1 MRNRITMKYPAAC
14 YKDAW
19 REALPVGNGEVG
31 ALIYGGVGHE
41 IIAVNRSDLWRDKK
55 TAELPDVHEV
65 LDEMRALL
73 SQNKVKEAEYILS
86 NALKEKG
93 FKGEA
98 FGKPLPLCDLDIV
111 SDCNAAFKHY
121 FRALDMD
128 TAEATVSWL
137 EQDTL
142 FARTTFVSRENDV
155 LYCKITAEGSFTFS
169 GSIDLKVHDL
179 QTIGMLK
186 PPVAEVRRD
195 QNFIF
200 FESEWDEPYGAVL
213 KLSHD
218 GKAEVDEQGVRI
230 TGASNVELKLKTFV
244 GDSAQEAFG
253 KIAAELNE
261 TPNYDEAFPVNEK
274 LHGALFNTAAF
285 TLREAERNTSNE
297 LLLIDAY
304 AEEAADELIEKLWSF
319 GRYLLICANKKDGLP
334 CHLYGLWCGDYNGM
348 WAYNMFNV
356 NIEMIYWQALSG
368 NMPSLLLNVFN
379 YVESHMDDYRENANK
394 LFGCRG
400 INICSVST
408 PESGLHKLLYPHILH
423 WTGGAGW
430 IAQHY
435 YDYYLCTRDEE
446 FLKTRALP
454 FMYETALFYEDYLQV
469 GEDGFFVSSPSNSPE
484 NVPGNVLN
492 DLKCNSE
499 VNVNATMDF
508 AIVKELLTNLLE
520 GAKICGLYA
529 DKVEKWSAMLRKIPP
544 YQINCDGALAEW
556 MHPFYKDN
564 YEHRHESHL
573 YPVFPG
579 KEITKR
585 NNPTLHKA
593 AEIAVEK
600 REVVGIKEQ
609 SGWSLA
615 YMANTYARLGF
626 GDKAIN
632 AIDLLTKSCLLN
644 NFFTTHNDWRR
655 MGIATCMNM
664 ETVAPVQ
671 LDANMG
677 IVSAVNEMFL
687 FSTQNEL
694 YLFNALPERWKK
706 GKIGPLLSCTNT
718 EVSLEWDEVKAEVWL
733 KQKKADLDATC
744 ILPETMY
751 FAQTGKN
758 VMEVSLKAGETA
770 NFKILLK

>member
-1 MRNRITMKYPAAC
+1 MRNRIIMKYPAAC

-19 REALPVGNGEVG
+19 REAMPIGNGLLG

-41 IIAVNRSDLWRDKK
+41 IIAINHAELWRDKK
-55 TAELPDVHEV
+55 VCELPDVHES
-65 LDEMRALL
+65 LEEMRALL
-73 SQNKVKEAEYILS
+73 SENKVKEAENILS

-93 FKGEA
+93 FKGES
-98 FGKPLPLCDLDIV
+98 FGKPLPLCDLDIMTN
-111 SDCNAAFKHY
+111 CNAAFKHY
-121 FRALDMD
+121 LRTLDMD
-128 TAEATVSWL
+128 TAEAIVSWT
-137 EQDTL
+137 EDTTQ
-142 FARTTFVSRENDV
+142 FTRKTFVSRENDV
-155 LYCKITAEGSFTFS
+155 LYCKMSADGPLKFS
-169 GSIDLKVHDL
+169 GLIDLKVHDL
-179 QTIGMLK
+179 QTIGTLT
-186 PPVAEVRRD
+186 PPVAELKYEKEY
-195 QNFIF
+195 IF
-200 FESEWDEPYGAVL
+200 FRSKWDEEYGAVL

-218 GKAEVDEQGVRI
+218 GQANIKEKGVEI
-230 TGASNVELKLKTFV
+230 KNASYVELKLKAFV
-244 GDSAQEAFG
+244 GGCSEKQFKINADALYASPCYEDAFS
-253 KIAAELNE
+253 
-261 TPNYDEAFPVNEK
+261 VNKK
-274 LHGALFNTAAF
+274 LHGKLYNSSVFMLGETD
-285 TLREAERNTSNE
+285 RNKANE
-297 LLLIDAY
+297 LLLLEAY
-304 AEEAADELIEKLWSF
+304 GESASNELIEKIWSF

-368 NMPSLLLNVFN
+368 NMPELLLNVFN
-379 YVESHMDDYRENANK
+379 YVETHMEDYRENAKK

-435 YDYYLCTRDEE
+435 YDYYLCTRDEA
-446 FLKTRALP
+446 FLRERALP
-454 FMYETALFYEDYLQV
+454 FMYETALFYEDYFTV
-469 GEDGFFVSSPSNSPE
+469 GDDGYFVASPSNSPE

-508 AIVKELLTNLLE
+508 AIVKELLTNLLQ
-520 GAKICGLYA
+520 GAEICGMYLE
-529 DKVEKWSAMLRKIPP
+529 KVETWKTMLKKIPP
-544 YQINCDGALAEW
+544 YQVNEDGALAEW

-564 YEHRHESHL
+564 YQHRHESHL

-579 KEITKR
+579 KEITKN
-585 NNPTLHKA
+585 NNPILHKA
-593 AEIAVEK
+593 AEIAVKK

-615 YMANTYARLGF
+615 YMANTYARLGY
-626 GDKAIN
+626 GDKALN
-632 AIDLLTKSCLLN
+632 AIDFLVNSCLLN
-644 NFFTTHNDWRR
+644 NLFTTHNDWRR

-677 IVSAVNEMFL
+677 IVSAINEMFL
-687 FSTQNEL
+687 FSTQNEM
-694 YLFNALPERWKK
+694 YLFNALPARWKN

-718 EVSLEWDEVKAEVWL
+718 EVFLTWNEECATVKL
-733 KQKKADLDATC
+733 KQKYTAATVLC
-744 ILPETMY
+744 ILPESMLFSGNNENTMKI
-751 FAQTGKN
+751 TLKGG
-758 VMEVSLKAGETA
+758 EVTELNIVRK
-770 NFKILLK
+770 

>member
-1 MRNRITMKYPAAC
+1 MRNKIIMKYPAAC

-19 REALPVGNGEVG
+19 REATPVGNGEVG

-55 TAELPDVHEV
+55 IAELPDVHEALV
-65 LDEMRALL
+65 AMRSLL
-73 SQNKVKEAEYILS
+73 SQNKVKEAENILS

-93 FKGEA
+93 FSGES

-111 SDCNAAFKHY
+111 SDCNAAFNCY
-121 FRALDMD
+121 SRVLDMN
-128 TAEATVSWL
+128 TAETVVSWQ
-137 EQDTL
+137 EQ
-142 FARTTFVSRENDV
+142 RTEYTRKTFVSRDNDV
-155 LYCKITAEGSFTFS
+155 LYSKIEAKGAFSFNGLF
-169 GSIDLKVHDL
+169 DLKVHDL
-179 QTIGMLK
+179 QTIGTL
-186 PPVAEVRRD
+186 PVPIAKVCYEKD
-195 QNFIF
+195 CIYFH
-200 FESEWDEPYGAVL
+200 SEWDEPYGAVL

-218 GKAEVDEQGVRI
+218 GKSSVTEKGIKI
-230 TGASNVELKLKTFV
+230 TEATCVELKLKTFV
-244 GDSAQEAFG
+244 GGCVDNQFKDIEETLKSASDYAAAFEIH
-253 KIAAELNE
+253 K
-261 TPNYDEAFPVNEK
+261 K
-274 LHGALFNTAAF
+274 LHGDIYNRTVL
-285 TLREAERNTSNE
+285 LLGEGERNTANE
-297 LLLIDAY
+297 LLLMDAY
-304 AEEAADELIEKLWSF
+304 AESASDELVEKLWSF
-319 GRYLLICANKKDGLP
+319 GRYLLVCANKNGGLP

-368 NMPSLLLNVFN
+368 NMSELLLNVFN
-379 YVESHMDDYRENANK
+379 YVESHMDDYRENAKK

-446 FLKTRALP
+446 FLKNRALP
-454 FMYETALFYEDYLQV
+454 FMYETALFYEDYFTV
-469 GEDGFFVSSPSNSPE
+469 GDDGYFVASPSNSPE
-484 NVPGNVLN
+484 NVPGNVLH
-492 DLKCNSE
+492 DLQSNSE

-508 AIVKELLTNLLE
+508 AIAKELLTNLLQ
-520 GAKICGLYA
+520 GAKSCGMYL
-529 DKVEKWSAMLRKIPP
+529 DKAKTWQTMLSKIPP
-544 YQINCDGALAEW
+544 YQVNEDGALAEW

-564 YEHRHESHL
+564 YQHRHESHL

-579 KEITKR
+579 KEITR
-585 NNPTLHKA
+585 NNNPVLHKA
-593 AEIAVEK
+593 AEVAVEK

-615 YMANTYARLGF
+615 YMANTYARLGY
-626 GDKAIN
+626 GDKAVN
-632 AIDLLTKSCLLN
+632 VIDMLAKSCVLSNL
-644 NFFTTHNDWRR
+644 FTTHNDWRR

-677 IVSAVNEMFL
+677 IVSAINEMFL
-687 FSTQNEL
+687 FSTRNEM
-694 YLFNALPERWKK
+694 YLFNALPTRWKK

-718 EVSLEWDEVKAEVWL
+718 EVTLEWDEKSATAKLE
-733 KQKKADLDATC
+733 QKSADLNGVC
-744 ILPETMY
+744 ILPDNMY
-751 FAQTGKN
+751 FASNGKQ
-758 VMEVSLKAGETA
+758 EISITLKAGNTTEL
-770 NFKILLK
+770 NILIK

>member
-1 MRNRITMKYPAAC
+1 MRNKIIMKYPVAC

-19 REALPVGNGEVG
+19 REATPIGNGELG
-31 ALIYGGVGHE
+31 ALVYGGVGHE
-41 IIAVNRSDLWRDKK
+41 IIAVNHSDLWRGKK
-55 TAELPDVHEV
+55 VANLPDVHES
-65 LDEMRALL
+65 LEEMRSLL
-73 SQNKVKEAEYILS
+73 SENKVAEAENILS

-111 SDCNAAFKHY
+111 TECNAAFKHY
-121 FRALDMD
+121 LRILDMD
-128 TAEATVSWL
+128 TAESVVSWD
-137 EQDTL
+137 EETTH
-142 FARTTFVSRENDV
+142 FVRKTFVSRENDV
-155 LYCKITAEGSFTFS
+155 LYCKILAEGPLKFS
-169 GSIDLKVHDL
+169 GVIDLKVHDL
-179 QTIGMLK
+179 QTIGALT
-186 PPVAEVRRD
+186 PPVTKAQYEKEC
-195 QNFIF
+195 IF
-200 FESEWDEPYGAVL
+200 FQSEWDEEYGAVL
-213 KLSHD
+213 KISHD
-218 GKAEVDEQGVRI
+218 GKVLADEKGI
-230 TGASNVELKLKTFV
+230 KIADASCVELMLKAFV
-244 GDSAQEAFG
+244 GGCAQEQFLKIKEELDSA
-253 KIAAELNE
+253 
-261 TPNYDEAFPVNEK
+261 PNYEKAFSVNKE
-274 LHGALFNTAAF
+274 LHGALFNSVKFA
-285 TLREAERNTSNE
+285 LGEGDKNTTNE
-297 LLLIDAY
+297 LLLLDAY
-304 AEEAADELIEKLWSF
+304 DDKASDELVEKLWSF
-319 GRYLLICANKKDGLP
+319 GRYLLICANKKEGLP

-368 NMPSLLLNVFN
+368 NMPELLLNVFN
-379 YVESHMDDYRENANK
+379 YVETHMEDYRENAQK

-435 YDYYLCTRDEE
+435 YDYFLCTRDEQ
-446 FLKTRALP
+446 FLCERALP
-454 FMYETALFYEDYLQV
+454 FMYEAALFYEDYFTV
-469 GEDGFFVSSPSNSPE
+469 GDDGYFISSPSNSPE

-492 DLKCNSE
+492 TLKCNSE

-508 AIVKELLTNLLE
+508 AIAKELLTNLLE
-520 GAKICGLYA
+520 GAKLCNMYA
-529 DKVEKWSAMLRKIPP
+529 DKYGIWEQMLDRIPK
-544 YQINCDGALAEW
+544 YQVNEDGALAEW

-564 YEHRHESHL
+564 YQHRHESHL

-579 KEITKR
+579 KEITK
-585 NNPTLHKA
+585 NTNPELHKA

-600 REVVGIKEQ
+600 RESVGIKEQ

-632 AIDLLTKSCLLN
+632 AIDLLAKSCVLN
-644 NFFTTHNDWRR
+644 NLFTTHNDWRR

-677 IVSAVNEMFL
+677 IVSAVNEMLL
-687 FSTQNEL
+687 FSTKKEM

-706 GKIGPLLSCTNT
+706 GEAGPLLSCTNT
-718 EVSLEWDEVKAEVWL
+718 DVSLVWNKKSATVKL
-733 KQKKADLDATC
+733 KQKDTTATVLC
-744 ILPETMY
+744 VLPESMLFSENKENTMEI
-751 FAQTGKN
+751 T
-758 VMEVSLKAGETA
+758 LKGGEITEL
-770 NFKILLK
+770 NIIRK